1 MQAENSFYQFVI
13 DNVSS
18 MISRHALDGQIS
30 FVSAASRL
38 LLGYEPEELVGRSVD
53 EFLHPEDVTKVYQTL
68 QETLGQSDTGRGI
81 YRVRHKLGHYIW
93 FETIGRVVCEPETGQ
108 PVEIVAT
115 SNDITLFKQAEEAL
129 ARTVSMYQATLES
142 TTDGLLVVD
151 ENGRIVN
158 YNRKFRQMW
167 RIPEEVLATHEDD
180 KALAFVLG
188 QLQNPEQFIN
198 KVRDLYATP
207 EAESYDRLLFKDG
220 RVFERYSQPQRV
232 GARVV
237 GRVWSFRNVTE
248 QVHVQEQARSSAQR
262 FQRLI
267 NQATDGIFVLDRAG
281 QVLDVNERAC
291 VNLGY
296 GRRELL
302 RLSVFDFNVDLSE
315 EVFADL
321 VGRLSAEGPT
331 IVERWHRRRDGSV
344 FPVEISV
351 GLLETGEILSM
362 ARDVT
367 RRMEAARALRES
379 EERFRSLANATTEGV
394 VIHENGRIVELNE
407 VLAQMLGYEVG
418 ELIGR
423 EIVAMVPAEARE
435 MVAGNIARAALRPYE
450 TVFWRKDGT
459 ELIVEVS
466 GKEIP
471 YLGRM
476 MRVVAVR
483 DVTRQK
489 RLEEAARLS
498 LLRRSREVQL
508 TTQIAQDI
516 AGIVDLR
523 ELYRRVVTLVQ
534 AEFGYYHTQ
543 LFRYDPSR
551 QMVSLVVGVGE
562 AGERMLAARHG
573 LPVGVGLVGTA
584 VARGQAM
591 LRSDVSND
599 PDWRHNPFLPLTKGE
614 LAVPIKLRDEVLGV
628 LDVQSDVAGA
638 LDENDQILLEG
649 LCGQIAVAM
658 ETARLGQE
666 MEVQLRETAVLQRQ
680 MVQDG
685 WSLWQRSQTGQHSF
699 VFDPLENQTHPL
711 LRENQS
717 NGGHAPTSQL
727 VVKPLA
733 IRGTAIGRLDIDHDP
748 QNPLTPEEE
757 AFLDGISE
765 QVAEALESARLFEQT
780 QNALVLQERL
790 AKELRTVSEVSTV
803 AATIRES
810 YNLLQSVVDLTKV
823 SFDLY
828 HAHIFLL
835 SDDEQELILAAGADD
850 VGRLMREEKSRINL
864 LNRSVIAKAARTR
877 EPVIVADAAED
888 KDFSL
893 EPLLPDT
900 RSELAVPMI
909 VGNKLL
915 GVLDVQSTQPH
926 RFTDEDVLINRTLAS
941 QVAVALQNAYLYND
955 QVQAAERL
963 REVDRLK
970 TEFLASMSHELRT
983 PLNSIIGFADVL
995 LEGVDGELNPLMQ
1008 EDVKL
1013 IRDSGE
1019 HLRTLIDDIL
1029 DMSKIE
1035 AGKMELRYERID
1047 MYQMA
1052 HDIISTA
1059 TPLAKEKGL
1068 RLNLFIRADDIVVE
1082 ADRTRLRQI
1091 LWNTVGNGIK
1101 FTKQGQVSL
1110 TVDQAGGDL
1119 LVEVADTGI
1128 GIRPEDVDIVF
1139 EQFRQVDGKLNREA
1153 GGTGL
1158 GMPISKNLVE
1168 LHGGHIWLESELGKG
1183 STFYFTI
1190 PLKRETVKKP

>member
-1 MQAENSFYQFVI
+1 MQVDDNFYQFVI

-18 MISRHALDGQIS
+18 MISRHALDGTYL
-30 FVSAASRL
+30 FTSAASRL
-38 LLGYEPEELVGRSVD
+38 LLGYEPEELVGRQAYELFHAD
-53 EFLHPEDVTKVYQTL
+53 DLPRIQQAHE
-68 QETLGQSDTGRGI
+68 ETLGQLGMARVI
-81 YRVRHKLGHYIW
+81 YRIRHKLGHYVW
-93 FETIGRVVCEPETGQ
+93 FETISRVVSDLETGQ
-108 PVEIVAT
+108 PIEIIAT
-115 SNDITLFKQAEEAL
+115 STDITLFKQTEDAL
-129 ARTVSMYQATLES
+129 ARTISLHQATLES
-142 TTDGLLVVD
+142 TADGILVVD

-158 YNRKFRQMW
+158 YNRKFQQMW
-167 RIPEEVLATHEDD
+167 RIPQEVLATHEDD
-180 KALAFVLG
+180 KVLAYVLG
-188 QLQNPEQFIN
+188 QLQHPEQFIG
-198 KVRDLYATP
+198 KVRELYASV

-220 RVFERYSQPQRV
+220 RVFDRYSQPQRV
-232 GARVV
+232 GKRVV

-248 QVHVQEQARSSAQR
+248 QVYAQEQARSSAQR

-267 NQATDGIFVLDRAG
+267 NQAADGIFLLDQTGR
-281 QVLDVNERAC
+281 VLDVNDRAC
-291 VNLGY
+291 LNLGY
-296 GRRELL
+296 SRKELL
-302 RLSVFDFNVDLSE
+302 RLTVFDFNVDLSREAFAHLVNGLLAE
-315 EVFADL
+315 E
-321 VGRLSAEGPT
+321 PT
-331 IVERWHRRRDGSV
+331 IVERQHRRRDGSV

-362 ARDVT
+362 ARDMT
-367 RRMEAARALRES
+367 RRVEAAQALRES

-407 VLAQMLGYEVG
+407 VLARMLGYERE

-423 EIVAMVPAEARE
+423 EILDTVPAAARAE
-435 MVAGNIARAALRPYE
+435 VAQNIAHASLQPYG
-450 TVFWRKDGT
+450 TTFWRQDGT
-459 ELIVEVS
+459 RLMVEVS
-466 GKEIP
+466 GKEMP

-483 DVTRQK
+483 DVTRQ
-489 RLEEAARLS
+489 RTLEEESRVS
-498 LLRRSREVQL
+498 LLRRSREVRL
-508 TTQIAQDI
+508 TTQIAQEI
-516 AGIVDLR
+516 AGISDLR
-523 ELYRRVVTLVQ
+523 ELYRRVVELVHEQ
-534 AEFGYYHTQ
+534 FNYYHTQ
-543 LFRYDPSR
+543 LFRYDPHR
-551 QMVSLVVGVGE
+551 QVVSLVVGVGE
-562 AGERMLAARHG
+562 AGEQMLAFQHS

-584 VARGQAM
+584 VSRGQSM
-591 LRSDVSND
+591 LRADVSND
-599 PDWRHNPFLPLTKGE
+599 PDWRHNPFLPHTKGE
-614 LAVPIKLRDEVLGV
+614 LAVPIKLREEVLGV

-638 LDENDQILLEG
+638 LNDNDKILLEG
-649 LCGQIAVAM
+649 LCGQIAIAI
-658 ETARLGQE
+658 ESARLGQE

-680 MVQDG
+680 MVQEG
-685 WSLWQRSQTGQHSF
+685 WTLWQKSQTSQQGF
-699 VFDPLENQTHPL
+699 MFDVVQNHTQPIFSSNQRNDT
-711 LRENQS
+711 
-717 NGGHAPTSQL
+717 QL
-727 VVKPLA
+727 VTKPLA
-733 IRGTAIGRLDIDHDP
+733 VRGMAVGRLGIDHDP

-757 AFLDGISE
+757 AFLENISE

-780 QNALVLQERL
+780 QNALVVQERL

-803 AATIRES
+803 AATSHES

-828 HAHIFLL
+828 HVHIFLL
-835 SDDEQELILAAGADD
+835 SDDEQELVLAAGADD
-850 VGRLMREEKSRINL
+850 VGRLMREENSRVGL
-864 LNRSVIAKAARTR
+864 FDRSVIAKAARNR
-877 EPVIVADAAED
+877 APVIVADAD
-888 KDFSL
+888 DDDDFL
-893 EPLLPDT
+893 VDPLLPDT

-915 GVLDVQSTQPH
+915 GVLDVQSTQPR

-941 QVAVALQNAYLYND
+941 QVAVALQNAYLYSE
-955 QVQAAERL
+955 QVQAADRL

-995 LEGVDGELNPLMQ
+995 LEGVDGELNTLMQ

-1091 LWNTVGNGIK
+1091 LWNIVGNGIK

-1110 TVDQAGGDL
+1110 TIDQMHEDL
-1119 LVEVADTGI
+1119 VVEVADTGI

-1168 LHGGHIWLESELGKG
+1168 LHGGRIWLESELGKG

-1190 PLKRETVKKP
+1190 PLTRANVKKS